1 VELVWDDSV
10 APETCI
16 DFDAHETISSSQ
28 MWASFAAGMGFFL
41 SVYLLVRLSD
51 PPARN
56 PVATRREIMTAKE
69 YSELR
74 GHLGLG
80 DVQAGGDGDGVE
92 EEEEEEEE
100 DH

>member
-1 VELVWDDSV
+1 MWDDGV

-28 MWASFAAGMGFFL
+28 MWLSFAAGMGFFL
-41 SVYLLVRLSD
+41 SAYLLVRLSD
-51 PPARN
+51 PPSRN
-56 PVATRREIMTAKE
+56 PVATRREIMTAEE
-69 YSELR
+69 YSQFR

-80 DVQAGGDGDGVE
+80 DVQAAE
-92 EEEEEEEE
+92 EGEEEE

>member
-1 VELVWDDSV
+1 MWDDSV

-16 DFDAHETISSSQ
+16 DFDAHETVSSTQ

-69 YSELR
+69 YSEFR

-80 DVQAGGDGDGVE
+80 DVQAEGD
-92 EEEEEEEE
+92 EEEE